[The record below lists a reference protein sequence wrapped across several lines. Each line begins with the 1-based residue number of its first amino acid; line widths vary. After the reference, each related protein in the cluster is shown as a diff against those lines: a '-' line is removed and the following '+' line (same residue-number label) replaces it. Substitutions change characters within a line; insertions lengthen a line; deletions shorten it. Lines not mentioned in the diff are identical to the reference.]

1 VYQYH
6 PPCVHLESLF
16 RGVNVSKL
24 IFVDRLW
31 PVCFG
36 GKQKMTNI
44 LVSNIY
50 NCCLFK
56 NLGKIP
62 IVLVCLKLSLNHH
75 PDDFFLDST

>member
-1 VYQYH
+1 MYQYH

-16 RGVNVSKL
+16 RGANVSKL
-24 IFVDRLW
+24 SFFDPLW

-36 GKQKMTNI
+36 GKQQMTNI

-50 NCCLFK
+50 HFCLFK

-62 IVLVCLKLSLNHH
+62 IVFSMYQIKLN
-75 PDDFFLDST
+75 PPPG